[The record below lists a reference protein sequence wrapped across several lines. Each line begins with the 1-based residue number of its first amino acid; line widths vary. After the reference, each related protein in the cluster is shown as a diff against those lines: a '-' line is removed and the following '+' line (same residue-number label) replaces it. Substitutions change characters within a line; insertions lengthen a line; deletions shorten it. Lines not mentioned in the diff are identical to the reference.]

1 MVYLRTKEKSFN
13 YTHFHSSSFCEGPH
27 FWQVVLGKSA
37 PAAANLLQ
45 DLSISLKWV
54 ELLHCFLQKKGKHM
68 QLKARCTS
76 MVEVQS
82 QIPAILAG
90 CNCTTIPCFAS
101 PAAKICT
108 CFSYFVASLL
118 HDFCRQV
125 NRRGKATRNHGFQN
139 RHHENQ
145 QTSLTKDSF
154 TCCASKWRGKPG
166 TTLTRA

>member
-1 MVYLRTKEKSFN
+1 
-13 YTHFHSSSFCEGPH
+13 
-27 FWQVVLGKSA
+27 
-37 PAAANLLQ
+37 
-45 DLSISLKWV
+45 
-54 ELLHCFLQKKGKHM
+54 M
-68 QLKARCTS
+68 QLKARCKS

-154 TCCASKWRGKPG
+154 TCCAGNAQAIDEGSLGLLLHVHFRSRRRNQTARG
-166 TTLTRA
+166 LRIS